1 MNEEIFIEVLAEVC
15 DEEIAELNK
24 FPPFKPSL
32 RHRYAMM
39 LIFSS
44 FAKRSRRMTDE
55 RRRAS
60 AAKRRPS
67 RLSTKL
73 IILIAVIVCAA
84 LLTGAILI
92 YISNSFR
99 GTVNEDNT
107 RLFPINTENC
117 PTTIEYE
124 YYLPVLPD
132 GFEMVDHYNIS
143 SIDVYTIYV
152 NEFSGQTIILS
163 QRTKEKY
170 SRHYNTEDN
179 NFEEIEVNGHEGI
192 YIYYNGIERIR
203 SIVIWDN
210 DDYIFEL
217 EGDLPKKE
225 LLDLAKS
232 TKVVEK

>member
-132 GFEMVDHYNIS
+132 GFEMVNHDVS
-143 SIDVYTIYV
+143 SVYIFTEYK
-152 NEFSGQTIILS
+152 NAQTGQIIALA

-170 SRHYNTEDN
+170 SRRLNTEDN
-179 NFEEIEVNGHEGI
+179 NFEEIEVNGHKGI
-192 YIYYNGIERIR
+192 YIYFSDVEHIR

-217 EGDLPKKE
+217 EGDLPKNE

-232 TKVVEK
+232 TKVIEN

>member
-1 MNEEIFIEVLAEVC
+1 MNEKIFIEILAEVC

-44 FAKRSRRMTDE
+44 FAKKSRQMTGE
-55 RRRAS
+55 HRRAS

-124 YYLPVLPD
+124 YYLPVLPE
-132 GFEMVDHYNIS
+132 GFEMVDHEVS
-143 SIDVYTIYV
+143 SVDVFTEYKDAQT
-152 NEFSGQTIILS
+152 GQVIALT

-170 SRHYNTEDN
+170 SRHLNTEDN
-179 NFEEIEVNGHEGI
+179 NFEEVEVNGHKGI
-192 YIYYNGIERIR
+192 YIYFSDAEHIR

-210 DDYIFEL
+210 GDYIFEL
-217 EGDLPKKE
+217 EGDLPKN
-225 LLDLAKS
+225 DIINLAKNA
-232 TKVVEK
+232 KILEK